1 MILWSIAIIATLV
14 FLFFGILL
22 LFRKVQFDAV
32 HRNFLEFE
40 DHFGGRIV
48 RGGFANR
55 PKFKGQFHGKNFE
68 ITFTSEK
75 TKNDRRYYINISME
89 GSNTNT
95 FSVMAMDWLDKE
107 HLSEERKQNARLICN
122 GLYFLESSNPEQVAK
137 LNIAMLETQINNIAP
152 FAWLLFN
159 KGKIMLE
166 RISHNIIEDTKLET
180 IEPLLHGLLRLQEA
194 AG

>member
-1 MILWSIAIIATLV
+1 MILWSIAIIVTLV
-14 FLFFGILL
+14 FIFLGLL
-22 LFRKVQFDAV
+22 MLFRKVQFDAV
-32 HRNFLEFE
+32 HRNFLEYE
-40 DHFGGRIV
+40 DRFGGQID

-55 PKFKGQFHGKNFE
+55 PKYKGQFHGKNFE

-75 TKNDRRYYINISME
+75 AEKDRRYYISISME
-89 GSNTNT
+89 GNTANT
-95 FSVMAMDWLDKE
+95 FSIMAMDWLDKDQ
-107 HLSEERKQNARLICN
+107 LSDERKQNARIICD
-122 GLYFLESSNPEQVAK
+122 GQYFLESPNPENIAK
-137 LNIAMLETQINNIAP
+137 LNLATLESQISSIAP

-180 IEPLLHGLLRLQEA
+180 IEPLLDGLLRLQEA